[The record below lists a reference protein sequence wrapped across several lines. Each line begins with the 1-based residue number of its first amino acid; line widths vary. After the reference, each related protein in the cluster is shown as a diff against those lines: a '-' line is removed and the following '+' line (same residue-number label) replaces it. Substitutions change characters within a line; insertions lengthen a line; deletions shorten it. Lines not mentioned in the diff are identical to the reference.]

1 MAKGVKTKTKE
12 AEVKVVWDVT
22 IGNEALFKDRMGL
35 IRQTADVIRKN
46 QMKPVFVIVIHGPA
60 TKFAACSLSGTK
72 FENEKLQDLSEIHKI
87 ILEMDKDQINFI
99 QCQVPMTRNN
109 VSEDNLLPFISV
121 SETVFYDLAILQMK
135 GYAYIPIHES

>member
-1 MAKGVKTKTKE
+1 MAKGVKAKTK
-12 AEVKVVWDVT
+12 EVKVVWDVT
-22 IGNEALFKDRMGL
+22 IGNEAMFEDRLGL

-46 QMKPVFVIVIHGPA
+46 KMNPVFVIVIHGPA
-60 TKFAACSLSGTK
+60 TKFAARSLTGTK
-72 FENEKLQDLSEIHKI
+72 FENENLKRLSDIQGI
-87 ILEMDKDQINFI
+87 ILEMNKDSMSFI
-99 QCQVPMTRNN
+99 QCQVPMTRNY

>member
-1 MAKGVKTKTKE
+1 MKAKTKE
-12 AEVKVVWDVT
+12 VRVVWDVT
-22 IGNEALFKDRMGL
+22 IGNEAMFEDRLGL

-46 QMKPVFVIVIHGPA
+46 KMNPVFVIVIHGPA
-60 TKFAACSLSGTK
+60 TKFAARSLTGTK
-72 FENEKLQDLSEIHKI
+72 FENENLKRLSDIQGI
-87 ILEMDKDQINFI
+87 ILEMNKDSMSFI
-99 QCQVPMTRNN
+99 QCQVPMTRNY